1 MVVHKLNNMSKIR
14 IIDKEVLNALFL
26 KAIEMIDEPKQLI
39 AEKIGKTTMIFSK
52 AKNLES
58 MPATETLGALRKI
71 YGLNINAL
79 IDNEE
84 HNLFVEKNTTE
95 LVSKIEEL
103 EKQVLEYKERAEL
116 LERLLRKFDK

>member
-1 MVVHKLNNMSKIR
+1 MVLQKPNKMSKIR
-14 IIDKEVLNALFL
+14 IIDKEVFNTLFI

-84 HNLFVEKNTTE
+84 YNLFVENNTTE
-95 LVSKIEEL
+95 LVNKIEKLKKE
-103 EKQVLEYKERAEL
+103 VLEYKERAEL
-116 LERLLRKFDK
+116 LEKLLRKFDK